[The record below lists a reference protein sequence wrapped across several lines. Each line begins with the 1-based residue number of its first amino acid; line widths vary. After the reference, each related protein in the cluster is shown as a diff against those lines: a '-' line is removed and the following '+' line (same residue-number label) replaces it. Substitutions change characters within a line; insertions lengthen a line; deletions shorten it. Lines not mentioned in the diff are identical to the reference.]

1 MYGVGSLRAVKY
13 KVKVFGS
20 VLEWSHGM
28 GRTIEEMFIPE
39 MGITLN
45 IVDDELHVFKGERE
59 RSNEEKEEI
68 EVSDDLV
75 KLLETYLKI
84 KEECQNRIKH
94 LMKHQSTEP

>member
-1 MYGVGSLRAVKY
+1 LRAVKY

-28 GRTIEEMFIPE
+28 GRKIEEIFIPE
-39 MGITLN
+39 RGITFS
-45 IVDDELHVFKGERE
+45 IVDDELHVFKCERE
-59 RSNEEKEEI
+59 RSNEGKEEI

-75 KLLETYLKI
+75 KLLETFLKI